1 MFQIIGR
8 AAVPTRR
15 SACTG
20 PVRAVA
26 LRATLTPQSQT
37 DYSFQLEATGVP
49 AQSDRLAVRL
59 TLGSVVGRTIVK
71 PFEP

>member
-1 MFQIIGR
+1 
-8 AAVPTRR
+8 
-15 SACTG
+15 
-20 PVRAVA
+20 

-37 DYSFQLEATGVP
+37 DYSFQLEASGVP

-59 TLGSVVGRTIVK
+59 TLGSAVGRTIVK

>member
-1 MFQIIGR
+1 
-8 AAVPTRR
+8 
-15 SACTG
+15 
-20 PVRAVA
+20 

-59 TLGSVVGRTIVK
+59 TLGSAFGRTIVK
-71 PFEP
+71 SVEP

>member
-1 MFQIIGR
+1 MRVPNYREGSGSD
-8 AAVPTRR
+8 AAQRG
-15 SACTG
+15 ACTG
-20 PVRAVA
+20 PAQNR
-26 LRATLTPQSQT
+26 RCET

-59 TLGSVVGRTIVK
+59 TLGSAVGRTIVK